1 MALGISTNIL
11 IVGNVWLLEVGAT
24 AHQQQFEDI
33 MIARVPVKLCR
44 GARAFSEIIK
54 LLGLGRFE
62 ITARGEA
69 VHETVVAKF
78 SCLPAV
84 VGVEV
89 VVIQSG
95 TAEVHVAM
103 SCKIRTRT
111 RGDVELADATFTL

>member
-1 MALGISTNIL
+1 MALLVAANFLGFSD
-11 IVGNVWLLEVGAT
+11 VWLLKVGAT

-44 GARAFSEIIK
+44 GARAFSAIIK

-69 VHETVVAKF
+69 VHEKVVAKF

-84 VGVEV
+84 VGVEA

-95 TAEVHVAM
+95 AAEVYVAM
-103 SCKIRTRT
+103 S
-111 RGDVELADATFTL
+111 GSVGA